1 MKKIAPKHYAQ
12 ALLRISGE
20 PDLGAVL
27 DNFLSLVRK
36 NGQLSG
42 LREVLN
48 EYERLALEKKEGIA
62 ADLAVAVSEN
72 KLKIAEL
79 VKQIKIPG
87 IDKFKITARD
97 DKNLFGGFKL
107 RVRDILIDAGL
118 KKKIT
123 DLKKTFN

>member
-42 LREVLN
+42 LREVLS

-62 ADLAVAVSEN
+62 ADLSVAVSEN
-72 KLKIAEL
+72 KLKITEL
-79 VKQIKIPG
+79 AKQIKIPG
-87 IDKFKITARD
+87 IEKFKITARD
-97 DKNLFGGFKL
+97 DKDLLAGFKL
-107 RVRDILIDAGL
+107 RVKDILIDASV

-123 DLKKTFN
+123 DLKKILT

>member
-1 MKKIAPKHYAQ
+1 MKKINAKNYAQ
-12 ALLRISGE
+12 ALSRMSGA
-20 PDLGAVL
+20 PDLGAIL

-42 LREVLN
+42 LGEVLG
-48 EYERLALEKKEGIA
+48 EYERVVQEKKEGIA
-62 ADLAVAVSEN
+62 ADLSVAVSEN

-87 IDKFKITARD
+87 IDKFKITVRD
-97 DKNLFGGFKL
+97 DKDLLGGFKL
-107 RVRDILIDAGL
+107 RVRDVVIDAGL

-123 DLKKTFN
+123 DLKKILT